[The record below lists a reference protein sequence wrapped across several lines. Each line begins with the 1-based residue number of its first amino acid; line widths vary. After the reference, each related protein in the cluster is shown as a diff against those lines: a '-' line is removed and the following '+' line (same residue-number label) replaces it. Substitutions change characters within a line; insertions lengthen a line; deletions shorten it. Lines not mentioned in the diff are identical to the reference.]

1 MSDRRPARLDF
12 PRYEFRSRNESGTE
26 FLLDPIRRR
35 WVIATREEWVRL
47 HVVQFLIRERSV
59 PPGLVNVEVE
69 LEYDGLRRR
78 ADVVVYRSDGS
89 PVLVVECKSPE
100 VPLTQAVVD
109 QASRYNRVLRAGYV
123 MITNG
128 VVHYIFRIAGGSAE
142 FLPDLPDF
150 KQFAGRA
157 SGTGPAS
164 RPADASDSRS
174 STTDRSR

>member
-1 MSDRRPARLDF
+1 MTDRRPATLDF
-12 PRYEFRSRNESGTE
+12 PRYEFRSRIESGTE
-26 FLLDPIRRR
+26 LLLDPIRRR
-35 WVIATREEWVRL
+35 WVTATREEWVRL

-100 VPLTQAVVD
+100 VPLTQAVID
-109 QASRYNRVLRAGYV
+109 QAARYNRVLRAGYV

-128 VVHYIFRIAGGSAE
+128 VVHYIFRIAGGRAE
-142 FLPDLPDF
+142 FVPDLPDF
-150 KQFAGRA
+150 QQFAGPG
-157 SGTGPAS
+157 SGSGHES
-164 RPADASDSRS
+164 RHAGGSESRS